1 MAILKFLGF
10 GFVGAA
16 VLLGGFFQYAQKE
29 MDNFKIDYSQTP
41 GKVILVT
48 GANSGLGYYTALELA
63 KHDAQVI
70 LACRSATRCQEAKQ
84 NILKEAPNGKV
95 DALTLDLSSFQSIKD
110 FVKEFESKYPA
121 LDVLVNNAGIMA
133 LPNRE
138 TTKDGLE
145 AQIGTNHF
153 GHFLLTSLL
162 YPLLTQNGRI
172 INHSSSAHAF
182 AAKNFVFKDLLSEQV
197 YDPWVAYGNSK
208 IANLL
213 FTYELNRRLE
223 KAGNPKNIVSI
234 ALHPGYTATN
244 LQNSRFP
251 FWEQINSLVAMK
263 GHHGALSQ
271 IYVAVDPSA
280 KVSNNDY
287 VGPAYVALGVPSV
300 QTTSS
305 DAWDVDAQNKLWTE
319 SERLTGV
326 KFL

>member
-1 MAILKFLGF
+1 MFL
-10 GFVGAA
+10 
-16 VLLGGFFQYAQKE
+16 
-29 MDNFKIDYSQTP
+29 
-41 GKVILVT
+41 
-48 GANSGLGYYTALELA
+48 
-63 KHDAQVI
+63 
-70 LACRSATRCQEAKQ
+70 C
-84 NILKEAPNGKV
+84 
-95 DALTLDLSSFQSIKD
+95 D
-110 FVKEFESKYPA
+110 FLF
-121 LDVLVNNAGIMA
+121 D
-133 LPNRE
+133 
-138 TTKDGLE
+138 DG
-145 AQIGTNHF
+145 
-153 GHFLLTSLL
+153 
-162 YPLLTQNGRI
+162 
-172 INHSSSAHAF
+172 
-182 AAKNFVFKDLLSEQV
+182 
-197 YDPWVAYGNSK
+197 
-208 IANLL
+208 
-213 FTYELNRRLE
+213 LE

-271 IYVAVDPSA
+271 IYGKSFFLFYMMMFWRIICLLIVAVDPSA